1 MYCGEYRLEC
11 CRYAQRKTKY
21 QSISCILRIHGK
33 SAKFHIRRCNPNSGK
48 IIDIIIDGG
57 QVK

>member
-21 QSISCILRIHGK
+21 QSISCILRIYGK
-33 SAKFHIRRCNPNSGK
+33 SAKYIYV
-48 IIDIIIDGG
+48 DGTPTLA
-57 QVK
+57 